1 MMDIQELILS
11 DFFHSIFIK
20 HPEEQNMTYVEHL
33 KHVCFYSIQAFKSS
47 VIFLVHGFFPCL
59 FQKTGSA
66 IIKDLNDHLSM
77 NASVNDNV
85 NDNVNSINTKQNDKI
100 E

>member
-1 MMDIQELILS
+1 MLDLLQSNRIINCMFL
-11 DFFHSIFIK
+11 K

-33 KHVCFYSIQAFKSS
+33 KHACCYSIQAFKSS

-59 FQKTGSA
+59 FQKTGSE
-66 IIKDLNDHLSM
+66 IIKDLNDQLSM
-77 NASVNDNV
+77 NASISNNV
-85 NDNVNSINTKQNDKI
+85 NDNVNSTNTKQPDKI

>member
-1 MMDIQELILS
+1 MMDVQEIILL

-20 HPEEQNMTYVEHL
+20 HPKEQNMTYVEHL
-33 KHVCFYSIQAFKSS
+33 KHACSYSIQAFKSS
-47 VIFLVHGFFPCL
+47 LIFLVHGLFPCL

-66 IIKDLNDHLSM
+66 IIKDLNDQLNM
-77 NASVNDNV
+77 NTSVTNNV
-85 NDNVNSINTKQNDKI
+85 YDNVNSINIKQPDKI

>member
-1 MMDIQELILS
+1 MDIQELILL

-20 HPEEQNMTYVEHL
+20 HQEEQKMTYVEHL
-33 KHVCFYSIQAFKSS
+33 KHACFYSIQAFKSS

-59 FQKTGSA
+59 FQKTGSE
-66 IIKDLNDHLSM
+66 IIKDLNDQLSM
-77 NASVNDNV
+77 NASISNNV
-85 NDNVNSINTKQNDKI
+85 NDNVYSTNTKQPDKI

>member
-1 MMDIQELILS
+1 MDIQELILS

-33 KHVCFYSIQAFKSS
+33 KHACFYSIQTFKSS
-47 VIFLVHGFFPCL
+47 VIFLVHGFFPFL

-66 IIKDLNDHLSM
+66 IIKDLNDQLSM